1 MTLFEKILIATDG
14 SERNQSAVEKGLEI
28 ARACG
33 STVYAVYVIEEKM
46 LTSAPSEVST
56 AGVYAKLEEEGESAV
71 KRVQSIAKGANVEPV
86 VLSGRT
92 AHEITRFAQEKKV
105 DLIVIGTLGKSGIG
119 RLILGS
125 VAEMVIRTSDCP
137 VMVVRSK

>member
-14 SERNQSAVEKGLEI
+14 SEKNQSAVEKGLEI
-28 ARACG
+28 AHECD

-56 AGVYAKLEEEGESAV
+56 AGVYKKLEEEGESAV
-71 KRVQSIAKGANVEPV
+71 KRVQSSATGVNVEPV
-86 VLSGRT
+86 ILSGRT
-92 AHEITRFAQEKKV
+92 AHEITRFAHEKKV

-125 VAEMVIRTSDCP
+125 VAELVIRTADCP
-137 VMVVRSK
+137 VMVVRST